1 MHFKLGRDLS
11 AQSVYNSMQFNSGY
25 RLSVHRALVIF
36 MHQQADEGISGM
48 PPPLLLLLLLL
59 LVVSRDDGRWR
70 RIGLV
75 EQPQIN
81 ARPTAATPVNFA

>member
-1 MHFKLGRDLS
+1 
-11 AQSVYNSMQFNSGY
+11 MQFNSGY

-48 PPPLLLLLLLL
+48 PLTPPPPPLLLLLL

>member
-1 MHFKLGRDLS
+1 
-11 AQSVYNSMQFNSGY
+11 MQFNSGY
-25 RLSVHRALVIF
+25 RLSVHRALVIS

-48 PPPLLLLLLLL
+48 PLTPPPPLLLLLL

-70 RIGLV
+70 KIGLV